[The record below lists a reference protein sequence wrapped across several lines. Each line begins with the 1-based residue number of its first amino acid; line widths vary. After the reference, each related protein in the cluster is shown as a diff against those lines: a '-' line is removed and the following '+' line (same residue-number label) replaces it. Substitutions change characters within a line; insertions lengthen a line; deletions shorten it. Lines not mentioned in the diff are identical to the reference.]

1 MVYDEG
7 RTKIAPGNSFYLGGR
22 HIEGPTTA
30 AIPALANMGADNFY
44 RLPKLQA

>member
-1 MVYDEG
+1 MTVVCIILA
-7 RTKIAPGNSFYLGGR
+7 RT
-22 HIEGPTTA
+22 